1 MASGFA
7 AAAER
12 RVLTDLAPCT
22 NAAVGGVLIC
32 LAAIALALQLTT
44 FPNHDVAWILW
55 GTREMLDGA
64 EFGRDIIEPNPPL
77 AWYLAVPST
86 WLAGQF
92 GIPVAAAFRTAV
104 TVAALAS
111 LTAFQR
117 LLPPMSNGVWHYLP
131 LGVASLFLLILPGR
145 EFGQREHLMI
155 IAVLPYLALVGARCG
170 GRSVPVGGSLAIG
183 LAAGLGFAL
192 KPYFLVAFALV
203 ELTAMLMARRWA
215 YSIRPEVLAI
225 LATIGAYVVVVLM
238 AHPAYL
244 TNSVPLASLIYWSF
258 DRAWSEVL
266 PPLMLPL
273 AGLVIGLLIALPQRQ
288 PSPLIV
294 GAATIGF
301 AISYVFQH
309 KGYSYHLYPALAAA
323 AIMLALLIASPGLTG
338 RNRLACAVL
347 LMLALTKPAIDFA
360 EWCYFNSPN
369 GQRTVKLRTLVRSI
383 DRHAGSGSF
392 LAAAVHP
399 YPAFPTALYVR
410 ADYVSRTNSQWFLP
424 AVVQARAGTS
434 PNVVD
439 TGHAAEKLARGF
451 FLRDLSQR
459 PDVVV
464 INTDSQQHTDAP
476 DDFDFLAFYN
486 EDSRIRALWLNYR
499 EAERVGKLRVF
510 VRSRAARS

>member
-1 MASGFA
+1 
-7 AAAER
+7 
-12 RVLTDLAPCT
+12 
-22 NAAVGGVLIC
+22 
-32 LAAIALALQLTT
+32 
-44 FPNHDVAWILW
+44 
-55 GTREMLDGA
+55 
-64 EFGRDIIEPNPPL
+64 
-77 AWYLAVPST
+77 
-86 WLAGQF
+86 
-92 GIPVAAAFRTAV
+92 
-104 TVAALAS
+104 
-111 LTAFQR
+111 
-117 LLPPMSNGVWHYLP
+117 
-131 LGVASLFLLILPGR
+131 
-145 EFGQREHLMI
+145 
-155 IAVLPYLALVGARCG
+155 
-170 GRSVPVGGSLAIG
+170 
-183 LAAGLGFAL
+183 
-192 KPYFLVAFALV
+192 
-203 ELTAMLMARRWA
+203 
-215 YSIRPEVLAI
+215 
-225 LATIGAYVVVVLM
+225 
-238 AHPAYL
+238 
-244 TNSVPLASLIYWSF
+244 
-258 DRAWSEVL
+258 
-266 PPLMLPL
+266 
-273 AGLVIGLLIALPQRQ
+273 
-288 PSPLIV
+288 
-294 GAATIGF
+294 
-301 AISYVFQH
+301 
-309 KGYSYHLYPALAAA
+309 
-323 AIMLALLIASPGLTG
+323 MLALLIASPGLTG

>member
-155 IAVLPYLALVGARCG
+155 IA
-170 GRSVPVGGSLAIG
+170 
-183 LAAGLGFAL
+183 GFVSANMSN
-192 KPYFLVAFALV
+192 
-203 ELTAMLMARRWA
+203 TAQARRL
-215 YSIRPEVLAI
+215 RPVRP
-225 LATIGAYVVVVLM
+225 G
-238 AHPAYL
+238 
-244 TNSVPLASLIYWSF
+244 
-258 DRAWSEVL
+258 D
-266 PPLMLPL
+266 
-273 AGLVIGLLIALPQRQ
+273 
-288 PSPLIV
+288 
-294 GAATIGF
+294 
-301 AISYVFQH
+301 AIS
-309 KGYSYHLYPALAAA
+309 SASIIAAA
-323 AIMLALLIASPGLTG
+323 AS
-338 RNRLACAVL
+338 
-347 LMLALTKPAIDFA
+347 
-360 EWCYFNSPN
+360 
-369 GQRTVKLRTLVRSI
+369 
-383 DRHAGSGSF
+383 AG
-392 LAAAVHP
+392 
-399 YPAFPTALYVR
+399 
-410 ADYVSRTNSQWFLP
+410 
-424 AVVQARAGTS
+424 
-434 PNVVD
+434 
-439 TGHAAEKLARGF
+439 
-451 FLRDLSQR
+451 
-459 PDVVV
+459 
-464 INTDSQQHTDAP
+464 
-476 DDFDFLAFYN
+476 
-486 EDSRIRALWLNYR
+486 YR
-499 EAERVGKLRVF
+499 
-510 VRSRAARS
+510 